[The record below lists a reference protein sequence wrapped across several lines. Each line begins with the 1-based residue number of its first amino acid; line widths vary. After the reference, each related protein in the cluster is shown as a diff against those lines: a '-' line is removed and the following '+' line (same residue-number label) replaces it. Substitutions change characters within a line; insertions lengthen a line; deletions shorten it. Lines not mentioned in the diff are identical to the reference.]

1 MAAILK
7 NIKVIQKDFSDR
19 IQMLNSYIF
28 GDKEILNYNE
38 NYIYN
43 LGDFIKKINNETGEY
58 EILQCNENN
67 VTGAFNPLKWQKNN
81 VSSLVSGETV
91 NNKIIQLSESQPLE
105 PNNILWYQIKN
116 IKDIGEIDVDGDC
129 LVIIS
134 TNDQVVGQ
142 YDAPEGDVAL
152 WFDYE

>member
-67 VTGAFNPLKWQKNN
+67 VTGAFNPSKWQKNN

-105 PNNILWYQIKN
+105 PNNILWYQIKD

-134 TNDQVVGQ
+134 TNNQVVGQ
-142 YDAPEGDVAL
+142 YDEPEGDVAL

>member
-19 IQMLNSYIF
+19 IQILNSYIF
-28 GDKEILNYNE
+28 GDKEIFNYNE

-134 TNDQVVGQ
+134 TNNQVVGQ

>member
-1 MAAILK
+1 MAAILR

-67 VTGAFNPLKWQKNN
+67 VTGAFNPSKWQKNN

-105 PNNILWYQIKN
+105 PNNILWYQIKD

-142 YDAPEGDVAL
+142 YDEPEGDVAL